1 MRTAVAGAVGQPV
14 ADPVL
19 PIVVRAARREQV
31 ERRPVWFMR
40 QAGRSLPE
48 YRKIREAYDLF
59 AICQRPEL
67 CAEVTLQPVRR
78 LGVDAAVLFA
88 DIMLPVAFGFGVSLQ
103 LVDGVGPV
111 VADPIRSNA
120 DIDRLQR
127 RTPEESVPFVL
138 ETIRQ
143 LRGQLDPSVALIGFS
158 GAPFTLAGYLVEGR
172 PSRDFLRTKSMMY
185 AEPALWEALMSRLSE
200 LVLNYLLAQV
210 RAGAQI
216 VQLFDSWVG
225 ALSPDDYRRF
235 VLPYSSA
242 IFAGLRR
249 SGIPTIHFATG
260 AAGIL
265 SLLREAGGD
274 VMGVDWRVDLGEA
287 WRTVGYD
294 RGIQGNLDPAV
305 LLGPWPVIEDG
316 ARRVIAG
323 AGGRPGH
330 IFNLGHGVLP
340 ETPLE
345 NLQRLVEFVHGA

>member
-1 MRTAVAGAVGQPV
+1 
-14 ADPVL
+14 
-19 PIVVRAARREQV
+19 
-31 ERRPVWFMR
+31 
-40 QAGRSLPE
+40 
-48 YRKIREAYDLF
+48 
-59 AICQRPEL
+59 
-67 CAEVTLQPVRR
+67 
-78 LGVDAAVLFA
+78 
-88 DIMLPVAFGFGVSLQ
+88 
-103 LVDGVGPV
+103 
-111 VADPIRSNA
+111 
-120 DIDRLQR
+120 
-127 RTPEESVPFVL
+127 
-138 ETIRQ
+138 
-143 LRGQLDPSVALIGFS
+143 
-158 GAPFTLAGYLVEGR
+158 
-172 PSRDFLRTKSMMY
+172 MMY
-185 AEPALWEALMSRLSE
+185 AEPALWDALMSRLSE

-210 RAGAQI
+210 TAGAQI

-235 VLPYSSA
+235 VLPHSSA

-249 SGIPTIHFATG
+249 SGVPAIHFATG
-260 AAGIL
+260 AAGML

-323 AGGRPGH
+323 AGARPGH

-345 NLQRLVEFVHGA
+345 NLQRLVEFVHGT